1 MTIFNT
7 IQKYDPYFVGFK
19 PLLKRLA
26 EFDAEMPNMGYP
38 PYNII
43 QNGEKYIVELAVAGF
58 NETDI
63 TIIHEPTEKRLII
76 EGSTDKSDV
85 KYLHKGIGGRRFKRV
100 LNVAE
105 TIVVNGANLLDGILT
120 IELEN
125 VIPDERKPKQIA
137 IGKKSTRK

>member
-7 IQKYDPYFVGFK
+7 IQKYDPHFLGFK

-26 EFDAEMPNMGYP
+26 EFDAEMPNTGYP

-43 QNGEKYIVELAVAGF
+43 QDGEKYFVELAVAGF
-58 NETDI
+58 SESDI
-63 TIIHEPTEKRLII
+63 SITHEPNEKQLII

-85 KYLHKGIGGRRFKRV
+85 RYLHKGIGGRRFKRV
-100 LNVAE
+100 LTVIE
-105 TIVVNGANLLDGILT
+105 TMVVNSANLVDGILT

-125 VIPDERKPKQIA
+125 IIPEERKPKQIA
-137 IGKKSTRK
+137 IGKKQIRK